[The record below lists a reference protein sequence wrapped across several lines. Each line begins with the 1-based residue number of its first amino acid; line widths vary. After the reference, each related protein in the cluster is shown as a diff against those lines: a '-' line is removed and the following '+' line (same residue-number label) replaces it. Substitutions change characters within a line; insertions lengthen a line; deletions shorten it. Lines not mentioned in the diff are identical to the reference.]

1 VVLDSHF
8 LPTSIRSRKRIIR
21 LFVQFIAFGDCA
33 SQKKA
38 KSQSKHWDFPLDDV
52 QHPNARLCVKKPT
65 YADGDELV
73 SNGVL
78 NSHFLPTS
86 IRSRK
91 RIIRLFVQ
99 FVACGVCAG
108 QRKAKSQSKHWDFLL
123 DDVEHPNVRLF
134 VKKPTYTNGDEL
146 ISNGAFDSHFL
157 PSRILSRE

>member
-1 VVLDSHF
+1 MMF
-8 LPTSIRSRKRIIR
+8 SIPMRDYASRSRLTLTAMN
-21 LFVQFIAFGDCA
+21 LFQMVYSILTFFQLA
-33 SQKKA
+33 S
-38 KSQSKHWDFPLDDV
+38 
-52 QHPNARLCVKKPT
+52 
-65 YADGDELV
+65 
-73 SNGVL
+73 VL
-78 NSHFLPTS
+78 A
-86 IRSRK
+86 
-91 RIIRLFVQ
+91 IRLFVQ